1 MHAMKMCEL
10 INAYLI
16 LVSLELSTI
25 PNTKCN
31 TLLTEVIDVF
41 QQGWDVRH
49 KWEKCQKIHYPGY
62 NLRQ

>member
-41 QQGWDVRH
+41 QQGWDVGH
-49 KWEKCQKIHYPGY
+49 KWEKCKKIHYPGY